1 MFDLWSA
8 FVGCGA
14 SIGDQAVLVGVFVT
28 EREVDT
34 VSICE
39 CEMLPFYFLKRLIDH
54 DLYLTT
60 RMLIEMVCILIH
72 PNRVSVH
79 EKQIK
84 TTTLQNLVHNLV
96 LLKTRLKQNLNP

>member
-1 MFDLWSA
+1 MNPAYLKGREEKFWQSRVDKVRCIFA
-8 FVGCGA
+8 F
-14 SIGDQAVLVGVFVT
+14 
-28 EREVDT
+28 
-34 VSICE
+34 
-39 CEMLPFYFLKRLIDH
+39 PFYFLKRLIDH

-84 TTTLQNLVHNLV
+84 TTSLQNLVHNLV